1 MVGRGEASL
10 RNTHFGVA
18 SAPRLAAIMPSDSLI
33 EPVLSALHRCGVPWV
48 TSDQISV
55 SMSAAGELTVEAVV
69 KHSSREGGRAIMS
82 TVMTGD
88 QCFAPAVQE
97 ELLRLGQD
105 ELVRSVST
113 PNLHHIITIGYG
125 YVRLSID
132 VEWTITLLMICTFA
146 YWLHLSRHGDYIRGV
161 MLPCFRSCAMG
172 LRNIS
177 QSGFARF
184 YDESEQRNVSETD
197 SSLAAGAVTASKYRA
212 PNGVPSA
219 PAAADAVVPN
229 SVAAEALMPDAVV
242 TKHSA
247 ESSMLKRVEERRPG
261 ELGSVE
267 ARNFLASTFPT
278 TVETV
283 TEVPHD
289 YWDTPTIDEVVT
301 EQSKRVAAG
310 AQDSSPSE
318 PKRASDSSQSHHSP
332 SPRSRRLARSARS
345 TRSSTRLQLPPP
357 KSPHYYK
364 PAHGIWQVPDGY
376 ESLPPSSS
384 DRMSSRTPLSPAS
397 SRKVVPRLSPI
408 VSARGNSTS
417 TAKNSNAPSEIPAD
431 VEAGVVD
438 ESKSRTPASSSHD
451 DAGWFWNVFSWPF
464 SSPVDVAPPQ
474 DAEVSGT
481 GSVILRT
488 PTSTYRG
495 SEIETFIES
504 RRLKA
509 YLDVEAARTG
519 DDSQARL
526 QGKLVTFQRK
536 VEGSTGGD
544 DSGPATGGDKSSRIY
559 GSQRLARNQ
568 SKEWTRLF
576 LQPRVY
582 S

>member
-1 MVGRGEASL
+1 
-10 RNTHFGVA
+10 
-18 SAPRLAAIMPSDSLI
+18 
-33 EPVLSALHRCGVPWV
+33 
-48 TSDQISV
+48 
-55 SMSAAGELTVEAVV
+55 
-69 KHSSREGGRAIMS
+69 
-82 TVMTGD
+82 
-88 QCFAPAVQE
+88 
-97 ELLRLGQD
+97 
-105 ELVRSVST
+105 
-113 PNLHHIITIGYG
+113 
-125 YVRLSID
+125 
-132 VEWTITLLMICTFA
+132 
-146 YWLHLSRHGDYIRGV
+146 
-161 MLPCFRSCAMG
+161 
-172 LRNIS
+172 
-177 QSGFARF
+177 
-184 YDESEQRNVSETD
+184 
-197 SSLAAGAVTASKYRA
+197 
-212 PNGVPSA
+212 
-219 PAAADAVVPN
+219 
-229 SVAAEALMPDAVV
+229 
-242 TKHSA
+242 
-247 ESSMLKRVEERRPG
+247 
-261 ELGSVE
+261 
-267 ARNFLASTFPT
+267 
-278 TVETV
+278 
-283 TEVPHD
+283 
-289 YWDTPTIDEVVT
+289 
-301 EQSKRVAAG
+301 
-310 AQDSSPSE
+310 
-318 PKRASDSSQSHHSP
+318 
-332 SPRSRRLARSARS
+332 
-345 TRSSTRLQLPPP
+345 
-357 KSPHYYK
+357 
-364 PAHGIWQVPDGY
+364 
-376 ESLPPSSS
+376 
-384 DRMSSRTPLSPAS
+384 MSSRTPLSPAS